1 MPYLARFENK
11 ATSHPPIPS
20 REKFLKIRNGFIKKK
35 HTHTQRK
42 KKCIQMKGQIQ
53 IRVVIFFFFLFF

>member
-20 REKFLKIRNGFIKKK
+20 REKFLKIRNGFIKKN
-35 HTHTQRK
+35 THKGK